1 MNFANAMYRMGS
13 EKLTENGAFAY
24 DSTAQG
30 AMLDLFSQIGALR
43 PRTEDEIARKFAA
56 AFKED
61 KLLATKMM
69 FYAGDIRQGGLG
81 ERRTFR
87 ICLRWMAENH
97 PAIVVK
103 NIHLIPYF
111 NRFDTLFT
119 LVGTECE
126 ALMWELIAETL
137 TKDVKAMKASRNG
150 KHVPASLLAKWM
162 PSENTSSVKT
172 RALAAK
178 AIKALRLTPRKYRQ
192 MLSALRKHINV
203 TERLMSAGEW
213 GKIDYAKVPSYAMK
227 NYGSAFA
234 KHDYERFNAFLKS
247 VNKGEVKI
255 NASTLY
261 PYNLVEKY
269 MSRGGW
275 GYASGSCVCGDCYV
289 STVENAVTE
298 AQWKALPNY
307 LSKPMNAVVMAD
319 VSGSMMNSNGRPM
332 ATSIGLAIYFAQHNT
347 GLFHNQYMTFTDN
360 PHFINIKEGAS
371 LLANVQQVAKAGVGY
386 STNLEAAFRAVLSAA
401 VGYDVPANEM
411 PKTIVVISDIEID
424 KYMRPGRH
432 WDFLT
437 KMRALYAAQGYKLP
451 RIILWNVNARKDT
464 VLSQSEDV
472 IFISGQSASS
482 FKALCQNL
490 DGVTA
495 YELML
500 QVLNGAAYREVR
512 I

>member
-1 MNFANAMYRMGS
+1 MNFAQAMYKQGTH
-13 EKLTENGAFAY
+13 KLTENGAFAY

-43 PRTEDEIARKFAA
+43 PRTEREIEQKFAA

-69 FYAGDIRQGGLG
+69 FYAGDIREGGLG

-87 ICLRWMAENH
+87 ICLHWLAENH
-97 PAIVVK
+97 PEIVVK
-103 NIHLIPYF
+103 NIQLIPFY
-111 NRFDTLFT
+111 NRFDSLFT

-126 ALMWELIAETL
+126 TVMWELVAETL
-137 TKDVKAMKASRNG
+137 TKDVRAMKASTKS
-150 KHVPASLLAKWM
+150 KHVPVSLLAKWM
-162 PSENTSSVKT
+162 PSENTSSAKT

-178 AIKALRLTPRKYRQ
+178 AMRALKLSPRTYRR
-192 MLSALRKHINV
+192 MLSALRKHIGI
-203 TERLMSAGEW
+203 TERMMSAGEW
-213 GKIDYAKVPSYAMK
+213 GMIDYAKVPSYAMH

-234 KHDYERFNAFLKS
+234 KHDHERFDAYLKS

-255 NASTLY
+255 NAATLF
-261 PYNLVEKY
+261 PYDLVEKY
-269 MSRGGW
+269 MPRH
-275 GYASGSCVCGDCYV
+275 YNAQVRHYGDCYV
-289 STVENAVTE
+289 SSNEDAVVET
-298 AQWKALPNY
+298 QWKALPNY
-307 LSKPMNAVVMAD
+307 LTKPMNAVVMAD
-319 VSGSMMNSNGRPM
+319 VSGSMSGRPM

-347 GLFHNQYMTFTDN
+347 GLFHNQYMTFTND

-371 LLANVQQVAKAGVGY
+371 LLQNVQQVASAGVGY
-386 STNLEAAFRAVLSAA
+386 STNLEAAFREVLNVAVRNWIAP
-401 VGYDVPANEM
+401 DEM
-411 PKTIVVISDIEID
+411 PETIVVISDMEID

-432 WDFLT
+432 WDFLDT
-437 KMRALYAAQGYKLP
+437 MRARFEQYGYKLP
-451 RIILWNVNARKDT
+451 KIVMWNVNARKDT

-500 QVLNGAAYREVR
+500 QVLNGKAYEKVR

>member
-1 MNFANAMYRMGS
+1 MNFANAMYRAGT

-43 PRTEDEIARKFAA
+43 PRTEREIEQKFAA

-69 FYAGDIRQGGLG
+69 FYAGDIREGGLG

-87 ICLRWMAENH
+87 ICLHWLAENH
-97 PAIVVK
+97 PEIVAK
-103 NIHLIPYF
+103 NIQLIPFY
-111 NRFDTLFT
+111 NRFDSLFT

-137 TKDVKAMKASRNG
+137 TKDVRAMKASTAT
-150 KHVPASLLAKWM
+150 KHVPVSLLAKWM
-162 PSENTSSVKT
+162 PSENTSSAKT

-178 AIKALRLTPRKYRQ
+178 AIRALKLSPRTYRR
-192 MLSALRKHINV
+192 MLSALRKHIGI
-203 TERLMSAGEW
+203 TERMMSAGEW
-213 GKIDYAKVPSYAMK
+213 SKIDYAKVPSYAMH

-234 KHDYERFNAFLKS
+234 KHDYERFDAYLKS

-255 NASTLY
+255 NAGTLY
-261 PYNLVEKY
+261 PYDLVEKY
-269 MSRGGW
+269 MVSGW
-275 GYASGSCVCGDCYV
+275 GYGSRSYGDCYLQNQ
-289 STVENAVTE
+289 ENPVVE

-307 LSKPMNAVVMAD
+307 LTKPMNAVVMAD
-319 VSGSMMNSNGRPM
+319 VSGSMRGRPM
-332 ATSIGLAIYFAQHNT
+332 ATSIGLATYFAQHNT
-347 GLFHNQYMTFTDN
+347 GAFHNQYMTFTDE
-360 PHFINIKEGAS
+360 PHFINIKDGAS
-371 LLANVQQVAKAGVGY
+371 LLENVQRVASAGVGY
-386 STNLEAAFRAVLSAA
+386 STNLEAAFHEVLKVATR
-401 VGYDVPANEM
+401 YRVPADEM
-411 PKTIVVISDIEID
+411 PETIVVISDMEID

-432 WDFLT
+432 WDFLQT
-437 KMRALYAAQGYKLP
+437 MRARYEAVGYKLP
-451 RIILWNVNARKDT
+451 KIVMWNVNARKDT

-490 DGVTA
+490 DGITA
-495 YELML
+495 YDLML
-500 QVLNGAAYREVR
+500 QVLNGKAYEKVR

>member
-1 MNFANAMYRMGS
+1 MNFANAMYRAGS

-24 DSTAQG
+24 ESTAQG
-30 AMLDLFSQIGALR
+30 ALLDLFSQIGALR

-162 PSENTSSVKT
+162 PSENTSSAKT

-213 GKIDYAKVPSYAMK
+213 GCIDYAKVPSYAMH

-234 KHDYERFNAFLKS
+234 KHDHERFDAYLKS
-247 VNKGEVKI
+247 VSKGETKI
-255 NASTLY
+255 NASVLY
-261 PYNLVEKY
+261 PYDLVEKY
-269 MSRGGW
+269 MNTRELGN
-275 GYASGSCVCGDCYV
+275 YYGDCFV
-289 STVENAVTE
+289 ARNENAVVE
-298 AQWKALPNY
+298 AQWKAMPNY
-307 LSKPMNAVVMAD
+307 INEGLNIVAMAD
-319 VSGSMMNSNGRPM
+319 VSGSMRGRPM
-332 ATSIGLAIYFAQHNT
+332 ASSIGLAIYLAQHNV
-347 GLFHNQYMTFTDN
+347 GAYRNQYMTFTDN
-360 PHFINIKEGAS
+360 PHFVNLREGCS
-371 LLANVQQVAKAGVGY
+371 LLEAVQKTASAGVGY
-386 STNLEAAFRAVLSAA
+386 STNLMKAMDEILRVAVVNRVSESELPKAMLVLSDNEIDRYFRPSANWDFMDTLEAKFRAA
-401 VGYDVPANEM
+401 GYRHC
-411 PKTIVVISDIEID
+411 PKLI
-424 KYMRPGRH
+424 M
-432 WDFLT
+432 
-437 KMRALYAAQGYKLP
+437 
-451 RIILWNVNARKDT
+451 WNINARHDT
-464 VLSQSEDV
+464 FLSNREDV
-472 IFISGQSASS
+472 ILVSGQSAST
-482 FKALCQNL
+482 FKNLVRALN
-490 DGVTA
+490 GMTA
-495 YELML
+495 YEYM
-500 QVLNGAAYREVR
+500 VSILNGKAYEK
-512 I
+512 IHI

>member
-1 MNFANAMYRMGS
+1 MNFAQAMYREGTH
-13 EKLTENGAFAY
+13 KTTENGAAAY
-24 DSTAQG
+24 NSTAQG
-30 AMLDLFSQIGALR
+30 ALLDLFSQIGALR
-43 PRTEDEIARKFAA
+43 PRSDQDIRQKFAA

-69 FYAGDIRQGGLG
+69 FYAGDIREGGLG

-97 PAIVVK
+97 SDIVLK
-103 NIHLIPYF
+103 NLELIPHF
-111 NRFDTLFT
+111 NRFDSLFE
-119 LVGTECE
+119 LVGTKCE
-126 ALMWELIAETL
+126 SAMWEMVAKTL
-137 TKDVKAMKASRNG
+137 TEDVRAMKSSTTT
-150 KHVPASLLAKWM
+150 KHIPVSLLAKWM
-162 PSENTSSVKT
+162 PSENTSSEKT

-178 AIKALRLTPRKYRQ
+178 AIRALKLTPRKYRK
-192 MLSALRKHINV
+192 MLSALRKHIGV

-213 GKIDYAKVPSYAMK
+213 DKIDYAKVPSYAMH

-234 KHDYERFNAFLKS
+234 KHDHERFDAYLKS
-247 VNKGEVKI
+247 VSKGEIKI
-255 NASTLY
+255 HAGVLY
-261 PYNLVEKY
+261 PYDLVGKY
-269 MSRGGW
+269 LN
-275 GYASGSCVCGDCYV
+275 ASYYNAIHCGDCNV
-289 STVENAVTE
+289 AKNTDSVVEV
-298 AQWKALPNY
+298 QWKAMPNY
-307 LSKPMNAVVMAD
+307 LTKPMNAVVMAD
-319 VSGSMMNSNGRPM
+319 VSGSMMSSNGRPM

-347 GLFHNQYMTFTDN
+347 GAFHNQYMTFTSD

-371 LLANVQQVAKAGVGY
+371 LLDCVKQVASAGVGY
-386 STNLEAAFRAVLSAA
+386 STNLERAFNEVLEVAVTNH
-401 VGYDVPANEM
+401 VPKIQM
-411 PKTIVVISDIEID
+411 PETIVVISDMEID

-432 WDFLT
+432 WDFLKT
-437 KMRALYAAQGYKLP
+437 MRYRFEAFGYKLP
-451 RIILWNVNARKDT
+451 KIVLWNVEARKDT

-500 QVLNGAAYREVR
+500 QVLNAKAYAKVR